1 MGAIA
6 NGGEGVTP
14 YVVEKITIGGETT
27 YKAQTET
34 RQRIMSSETA
44 QLIQAYMRN
53 NVVNRYSDAYF
64 PGLNVCA
71 KTGTAEV
78 AGSNYNAMLAGFVMD
93 EEYPLAFVVCV
104 QDAGYGITVALPI
117 ASKVLAECKNVLD
130 N

>member
-1 MGAIA
+1 
-6 NGGEGVTP
+6 
-14 YVVEKITIGGETT
+14 
-27 YKAQTET
+27 
-34 RQRIMSSETA
+34 
-44 QLIQAYMRN
+44 MRN
-53 NVVNRYSDAYF
+53 NVKNRYSDSYF

-78 AGSNYNAMLAGFVMD
+78 AGSNHNATLAGFVMD